1 PPVFPPRTRSVPS
14 TWSRS
19 SWNFSVRGG
28 GVHSPRSRRSSP
40 VGGWRLPDSS
50 KCSVG
55 VLCRSHR
62 TFPAPTRCH
71 GAIDGSPSVV
81 SALYDSAQP
90 CPRRTP
96 SGTGSGQAVPPE
108 RPLRVVV
115 GDVWG
120 AARGAWPLRVVVG
133 DGRAG
138 PSPTGRTLLRIA
150 PAIGLEPITC
160 RLTAG

>member
-1 PPVFPPRTRSVPS
+1 PPVFPPVARSVPC

-19 SWNFSVRGG
+19 SWLVSVRGG
-28 GVHSPRSRRSSP
+28 GVHSPRSSRSSP

-50 KCSVG
+50 RCSVG

-90 CPRRTP
+90 CPRRTH
-96 SGTGSGQAVPPE
+96 SGTGGGQAVPPE
-108 RPLRVVV
+108 RPLQVAV
-115 GDVWG
+115 GEVWG
-120 AARGAWPLRVVVG
+120 AAPGACDMVVVVSY
-133 DGRAG
+133 GRAG
-138 PSPTGRTLLRIA
+138 RTCNARA
-150 PAIGLEPITC
+150 
-160 RLTAG
+160 